1 MFFRKHIEDDT
12 NKIYQLFLDKIDPLS
27 QTMIRG
33 YDMSFNNLRDKL
45 KIEGLELTELDC
57 IGKNVLIK
65 RNITGYYLVN
75 KTDVGIKVFKK
86 YEDDFRRMH
95 LYLLDKERIIDGEYI
110 CKKRDDKY
118 LKDVVQLL
126 GYGKNRDKVLREN
139 WTYFMS
145 IHWKN

>member
-118 LKDVVQLL
+118 LKDVGQLL

-139 WTYFMS
+139 
-145 IHWKN
+145 